1 MKITETS
8 VNRPLTT
15 IMVFLFL
22 VLMGLYSATKL
33 EQALLPDVEP
43 PMLSVVTTYPGA
55 NASDVET
62 NLTRRLE
69 DRLSTVT
76 GLEKMTSVSK
86 DNLSVV
92 ALRFK
97 WGTDLD
103 VVAND
108 IRDQIDQVRRDLPS
122 EAEKPWL
129 LKMSS
134 GQAPIMFMGVTA
146 TESYRSLFQIVDK
159 RIVDQLKRVTG
170 VGAVIV
176 IAGLERQINVELGQ
190 RQMAAHGLTFFDI
203 ARALKAANLNV
214 PAGELKIGGKQ
225 FIIRVPERF
234 KTIRQIKDT
243 IVAIRGGRP
252 VRLGDV
258 AEVTDAFKDPFQYL
272 FTHLG
277 PSILLI
283 IQKQSGAN
291 TISVV
296 DGVHR
301 ALAGIRTTLP
311 ADVKIVPFFDS
322 AVEIKN
328 SLKNLFT
335 SVLIGALLVVL
346 VTLVFLRRW
355 RPSLIIA
362 LAIPFSLTISFAFML
377 LLGYTLNTISMMSLA
392 IAIGMVVD
400 NAVVVLENIT
410 RHKEEYGASAKSAA
424 IYATQEVGTAVM
436 ASTLT
441 TIAVFAPMLL
451 IGGIIGIIF
460 RPLAAVVTVCL
471 TTSFVLA
478 MTLTPSLAAKLMAK
492 QKEPQGLPGKLARF
506 GEMGFQAVD
515 NGYAWLIDK
524 ALRVRWLVLLLS
536 GGLFVASILGAGK
549 LGSEF
554 FPNADSGDIEV
565 TLELPADTRLEETAR
580 VARQVMEIY
589 RRVAP
594 DGSSAWQLDR
604 SASTFPALVYRRT
617 PLVQIG
623 RWTISGQSE
632 QGFMT
637 AAGMPEGSNIIWGG
651 LKLVSIEKRKQTV
664 SQIAQR
670 VRQELARVPGIDKIT
685 ITDKG
690 GIAKMFGLT
699 GKPIQLEIT
708 GFDFEVLKRVARRV
722 RKLVRG
728 VKGAISVTISQRPDR
743 RELWVRVD
751 RTKAGRLGISAETV
765 SQTIRSGFYGLLATK
780 FWDSGDEYDVFLR
793 LAEKRRRTLD
803 DILNL
808 EVPTPTGKLVPLR
821 GLVKISERMGP
832 TQIDRLDQARLIK
845 VESNVY
851 GRSVGEV
858 SAEIKGKLATFP
870 LPPGVR
876 IKFGGDVEEQAKSFQ
891 DLAVLLM
898 LGIAIVFMVMAS
910 QFESL
915 KGPFVVM
922 FAMPFAFSGMV
933 AGALLGGVTLNVISF
948 MGLVMLMG
956 IVVNN
961 AIVLVDY
968 VNLLRARGLP
978 LREALVE
985 GGRRRLRPV
994 LMTATTTICTMIPLA
1009 VSTAEG
1015 SETWRPL
1022 GWAMLGGLSIST
1034 VVTMILVPVLYSF
1047 FLKRGETVSR
1057 RQLGKQQE
1065 AEEALA

>member
-1 MKITETS
+1 VKLTETAVS
-8 VNRPLTT
+8 RPVTT

-33 EQALLPDVEP
+33 EQALLPNVEP
-43 PMLSVVTTYPGA
+43 PTLSVVTAYPGA

-62 NLTRRLE
+62 NLTRKLE

-76 GLEKMTSVSK
+76 GLQKMTSISK
-86 DNLSVV
+86 DNLSVIT
-92 ALRFK
+92 LKFK
-97 WGTDLD
+97 WGTNLD
-103 VVAND
+103 VAASD
-108 IRDQIDQVRRDLPS
+108 IRDQIDMVRRDLPD

-134 GQAPIMFMGVTA
+134 GQAPIMFLGVTA
-146 TESYRSLFQIVDK
+146 RESYQALFQIVDK
-159 RIVDQLKRVTG
+159 RIVDQLKRVSG
-170 VGAVIV
+170 VGGVFVIG
-176 IAGLERQINVELGQ
+176 GLERQIKVELGQ
-190 RQMAAHGLTFFDI
+190 RQMAAHGLTFFTI
-203 ARALKAANLNV
+203 AEALKKANLNV
-214 PAGELKIGGKQ
+214 PAGELKIGAKQ
-225 FIIRVPERF
+225 FILRVPERF
-234 KTIRQIKDT
+234 KNMRQIRDT
-243 IVAIRGGRP
+243 IVAIRNGRP
-252 VRLGDV
+252 IRLGDV
-258 AEVTDAFKDPFQYL
+258 AVVTDAFKDPFQNL

-296 DGVHR
+296 DGVQR
-301 ALAGIRTTLP
+301 ALAGIRATLP

-346 VTLVFLRRW
+346 VTLVFLRQW
-355 RPSLIIA
+355 RPSLIIS
-362 LAIPFSLTISFAFML
+362 LAIPFSLIISFALML
-377 LLGYTLNTISMMSLA
+377 LLGYSLNTISMMSLA

-410 RHKEEYGASAKSAA
+410 RHRDEYGASAKSAA
-424 IYATQEVGTAVM
+424 VYATQEVGSAIM

-441 TIAVFAPMLL
+441 TIAMFAPLLL

-460 RPLAAVVTVCL
+460 QPLAAVVTVCL
-471 TTSFVLA
+471 ITSFFLA
-478 MTLTPSLAAKLMAK
+478 MTLTPSLAAKLMAR
-492 QKEPQGLPGKLARF
+492 QKEPHGISGKLAHL
-506 GEMGFQAVD
+506 GEMGFRAVD

-524 ALRVRWLVLLLS
+524 ALRVRWLVILLAV
-536 GGLFVASILGAGK
+536 GLFFGSIVGVGR

-565 TLELPADTRLEETAR
+565 TLELPADTRLEETTR
-580 VARQVMEIY
+580 VAKQVMDIY
-589 RRVAP
+589 QRIVP
-594 DGSSAWQLDR
+594 DGSAAWRLDR
-604 SASTFPALVYRRT
+604 TAWPFAFPVFRPT
-617 PLVQIG
+617 PLVQLG

-632 QGFMT
+632 EGFMT
-637 AAGMPEGSNIIWGG
+637 AAGMPEGTNIIWGG
-651 LKLVSIEKRKQTV
+651 LKLISVDKRKQGV
-664 SQIAQR
+664 SQVAQR
-670 VRQELARVPGIDKIT
+670 LRRELARIPGIDKIT
-685 ITDKG
+685 ISDKG

-708 GFDFEVLKRVARRV
+708 GFDLAVLKRVARRV
-722 RKLVRG
+722 QKLVQG
-728 VKGAISVTISQRPDR
+728 IKGAVAVTVSQRPDR
-743 RELWVRVD
+743 REQWVEVD
-751 RTKAGRLGISAETV
+751 RTLTGRLGISVQVV
-765 SQTIRSGFYGLLATK
+765 SQTIRAAFYGLEATK
-780 FWDSGDEYDVFLR
+780 FWDSGDEYDVFVR

-808 EVPTPTGKLVPLR
+808 EIPTPTGRLVPLR
-821 GLVKISERMGP
+821 GLVRVRERMGP
-832 TQIDRLDQARLIK
+832 TQVDRLDQARLIK
-845 VESNVY
+845 VEANVY
-851 GRSVGEV
+851 GRSLGEV
-858 SAEIKGKLATFP
+858 SADIKKKLATFP

-876 IKFGGDVEEQAKSFQ
+876 INFGGDVEEQAKSFQ
-891 DLAVLLM
+891 DLSVLLM

-915 KGPFVVM
+915 KGPFVIM

-933 AGALLGGVTLNVISF
+933 LGCLIGGVTLNVISF

-968 VNLLRARGLP
+968 VNLLRAQGSP
-978 LREALVE
+978 LRQALVE
-985 GGRRRLRPV
+985 GARRRLRPV
-994 LMTATTTICTMIPLA
+994 LMTATTTVCTMIPLA

-1022 GWAMLGGLSIST
+1022 GWAMVGGLTIST
-1034 VVTMILVPVLYSF
+1034 VVTMLLVPVLYSF
-1047 FLKRGETVSR
+1047 MLRRGETVSLR
-1057 RQLGKQQE
+1057 KLRKQQE
-1065 AEEALA
+1065 AKEAAG

>member
-1 MKITETS
+1 MKLTETAVS
-8 VNRPLTT
+8 RPVTT

-76 GLEKMTSVSK
+76 GLEKMTSISK

-92 ALRFK
+92 SLKFK

-103 VVAND
+103 VAASD
-108 IRDQIDQVRRDLPS
+108 IRDQIDMVRRDLPS

-146 TESYRSLFQIVDK
+146 TESYESLFQIVDK
-159 RIVDQLKRVTG
+159 RIVDQLKRVSG
-170 VGAVIV
+170 VGAVFV
-176 IAGLERQINVELGQ
+176 IGGLERQINVELGQ
-190 RQMAAHGLTFFDI
+190 RQMAAHGLTFAEI

-214 PAGELKIGGKQ
+214 PAGELKVGAKQ
-225 FIIRVPERF
+225 FILRVPERF
-234 KTIRQIKDT
+234 KNVQQIRDT
-243 IVAIRGGRP
+243 IVAIRNGRYI
-252 VRLGDV
+252 RLGDV
-258 AEVTDAFKDPFQYL
+258 AHVYDGFKDPFQYL

-291 TISVV
+291 TINVV

-301 ALAGIRTTLP
+301 ALAGIRATLP

-328 SLKNLFT
+328 SLRNLFT
-335 SVLIGALLVVL
+335 SVLVGALLVVL

-355 RPSLIIA
+355 RPSLIIS
-362 LAIPFSLTISFAFML
+362 LAIPFSLIISFAFML
-377 LLGYTLNTISMMSLA
+377 LLRYSLNTISMMSLA

-410 RHKEEYGASAKSAA
+410 RHQQEYGASAKSAA
-424 IYATQEVGTAVM
+424 IYATQEVGTPIL

-451 IGGIIGIIF
+451 IGGVIGIIF

-471 TTSFVLA
+471 LTSFFLA
-478 MTLTPSLAAKLMAK
+478 MTLTPSLAAKLMAG
-492 QKEPQGLPGKLARF
+492 QKEPRGWTGRLSRFGDAAFQGL
-506 GEMGFQAVD
+506 D
-515 NGYAWLIDK
+515 NAYAWLLDK
-524 ALRVRWLVLLLS
+524 ALRVRWLVILLAM
-536 GGLFVASILGAGK
+536 GLFVASILATGR

-565 TLELPADTRLEETAR
+565 TLELPADTRLEETTR

-589 RRVAP
+589 RRIVP
-594 DGSSAWQLDR
+594 DGSPAWQLDWT
-604 SASTFPALVYRRT
+604 ASTFPALVLRRT
-617 PLVQIG
+617 PLVQLG

-651 LKLVSIEKRKQTV
+651 LKLVSIDQRKQGV
-664 SQIAQR
+664 SQIVLR
-670 VRQELARVPGIDKIT
+670 LRQELAKIPGIDKIT
-685 ITDKG
+685 ISDKG

-708 GFDFEVLKRVARRV
+708 GFDLDVLKRVARRV
-722 RKLVRG
+722 QKLVQG
-728 VKGAISVTISQRPDR
+728 IKGAVSVTISQRPDR
-743 RELWVRVD
+743 RELWVQVD

-780 FWDSGDEYDVFLR
+780 FWDSGDEYDLFLR

-821 GLVKISERMGP
+821 GLVKIAERMGP
-832 TQIDRLDQARLIK
+832 TQVDRLDQARLIK
-845 VESNVY
+845 VESNAF

-858 SAEIKGKLATFP
+858 SADIKRKLATFP

-876 IKFGGDVEEQAKSFQ
+876 IRFGGDVEEQAKSFK

-898 LGIAIVFMVMAS
+898 LGIAIVFMIMAS

-915 KGPFVVM
+915 KGPFVIM

-968 VNLLRARGLP
+968 VNLLRAQGRP

-994 LMTATTTICTMIPLA
+994 LMTATTTVCTMIPLA

-1022 GWAMLGGLSIST
+1022 GWAMLGGLTIST
-1034 VVTMILVPVLYSF
+1034 VVTMVLVPVLYSF
-1047 FLKRGETVSR
+1047 FLRRGETVSR
-1057 RQLGKQQE
+1057 RKLRKQRE